1 MCLYSSPLCRPLL
14 PLHPSSPPLPKEMAI
29 VPKRFGI
36 KYGRVGV
43 DPILAMEYG
52 GSSTTLHLLILYFI
66 FTALAAINV
75 SFCLLSLLHHPSHV
89 SPITDGKD
97 GVLQYLEIPFPDLT
111 SNSSARDLYD
121 MVSQKHEDFLSPK
134 VVSETQ
140 VLRLL
145 KMLIEK
151 SEVASINQ
159 GIETLKIETNSS
171 SNTTTKK
178 ASSPIQKEKKNTSPR
193 NRSVNIRQSALPQV
207 STSISSPLSERTS
220 SPSSSPPGGPET
232 EDGPEQ
238 SPSSSTSS
246 LKKKNA
252 LAPLPNATAR
262 QGLSLA
268 PVRGYSPSSTS
279 GIPSRPPP
287 LSLMPLLN
295 SFHNLGALDVLGE
308 LDLSSSGNGLPPL
321 IIPASRFSCP
331 FFDNS

>member
-1 MCLYSSPLCRPLL
+1 MEVVRKFCTCLSC
-14 PLHPSSPPLPKEMAI
+14 I
-29 VPKRFGI
+29 
-36 KYGRVGV
+36 
-43 DPILAMEYG
+43 
-52 GSSTTLHLLILYFI
+52 
-66 FTALAAINV
+66 
-75 SFCLLSLLHHPSHV
+75 SFLQLWLLSMCHFA
-89 SPITDGKD
+89 DGKD

-111 SNSSARDLYD
+111 SDSSACDLYD
-121 MVSQKHEDFLSPK
+121 MVSKKHEDFLSPK

-140 VLRLL
+140 VIRLL

-151 SEVASINQ
+151 SEVAQTNQ
-159 GIETLKIETNSS
+159 AITTLKIETNSS
-171 SNTTTKK
+171 SKTNSSKK

-207 STSISSPLSERTS
+207 STNISSPLSERTS

-232 EDGPEQ
+232 EDGPEE

-268 PVRGYSPSSTS
+268 PVRGYSPSSTPGTRS
-279 GIPSRPPP
+279 SPPP

-295 SFHNLGALDVLGE
+295 SFHNLGTLDVLGE
-308 LDLSSSGNGLPPL
+308 MDLSSSGNGLPPL
-321 IIPASRFSCP
+321 NIPASRFSCP
-331 FFDNS
+331 FFDNSWRRRKRRKGGGDLEIPAHLFLL